1 MARAR
6 NIKPAFFLNDEL
18 AELEPFARLLFIGLW
33 CLADRDGYLE
43 DKPKKIKASLF
54 PYDDIDVDDLLNKLN
69 GKFIKR
75 YKVNDGKYIFIFNFK
90 KHQNPHY
97 SEKTSEIPRIEK
109 SGVNQEC
116 SQNILENSES
126 NPADSLKLI
135 PDSLKLIPD
144 SLKQNLDN
152 VNRNREK
159 NTLCR
164 PSDHDQ

>member
-54 PYDDIDVDDLLNKLN
+54 PYDNIDIDKLLNKLN
-69 GKFIKR
+69 GNFIKR
-75 YKVNDGKYIFIFNFK
+75 YKANGNNYIFIFNFN

-97 SEKTSEIPRIEK
+97 SEKASEIPRIENLETLQDE
-109 SGVNQEC
+109 SE
-116 SQNILENSES
+116 NILENSES

-135 PDSLKLIPD
+135 PDSLKLI
-144 SLKQNLDN
+144 KDN
-152 VNRNREK
+152 VKRKRNK
-159 NTLCR
+159 NTLC
-164 PSDHDQ
+164 